1 MFPFIA
7 AAVAVALIAL
17 ERGTRSRSSYR
28 NTDKWNTR
36 PPR

>member
-17 ERGTRSRSSYR
+17 ERATRPRSNYR
-28 NTDKWNTR
+28 NDKWNTR
-36 PPR
+36 DHR